1 MEDLVTAIAMFGN
14 TVVIG
19 IGVIVL
25 YSMCS
30 KKNLKNRRKGD
41 KQYGV
46 FYEIRIDM
54 AINRCVCTWVSW
66 YSDIGQ
72 LVCVFDVL
80 E

>member
-30 KKNLKNRRKGD
+30 KNNKGS
-41 KQYGV
+41 KQYGI
-46 FYEIRIDM
+46 FYEIRTSM
-54 AINRCVCTWVSW
+54 ATHWCVSHWYNW

>member
-1 MEDLVTAIAMFGN
+1 MEDLVIAISMFGN

-19 IGVIVL
+19 IAALVL

-30 KKNLKNRRKGD
+30 KNNKGS
-41 KQYGV
+41 KQYGI
-46 FYEIRIDM
+46 FYEIRIGM
-54 AINRCVCTWVSW
+54 AINRCVCTWVNW
-66 YSDIGQ
+66 FSDIGQ

>member
-19 IGVIVL
+19 IGVVVF
-25 YSMCS
+25 YCMCS
-30 KKNLKNRRKGD
+30 KNNKGS
-41 KQYGV
+41 KQYGI

-66 YSDIGQ
+66 FSDIGQ